1 MLTSK
6 ILRTKKLFTNLTG
19 ESIIDLVSATFKYSK
34 SSNSAGTIIV
44 NEYEVMRPDLISDRV
59 YSKYENWDIILKFN
73 GISNPFSLD
82 FGEVLLAPPFNE
94 ISTMISPP
102 INVVEKGKD
111 PAKKNESKLITPK
124 TPKDKQRLDSLRTKV
139 SEVVPPNFNLTGS
152 KNIKVVDGDVIFG
165 GDMTQ
170 TSTTSANSTSTRAR
184 IKDQLKNNPNF

>member
-1 MLTSK
+1 MLISK

-19 ESIIDLVSATFKYSK
+19 ESIIDLISATFKYSV
-34 SSNSAGTIIV
+34 SPNSAGTIIV
-44 NEYEVMRPDLISDRV
+44 NEYEVMRPDLISDRI
-59 YSKYENWDIILKFN
+59 YSNYENWDVILKFN

-94 ISTMISPP
+94 ISTMVSPP
-102 INVVEKGKD
+102 INVVEKGKE

>member
-1 MLTSK
+1 MLISK
-6 ILRTKKLFTNLTG
+6 ILRAKKLFTNLTG
-19 ESIIDLVSATFKYSK
+19 ESIIDLISATFKYSA
-34 SSNSAGTIIV
+34 SPNSAGTIIV
-44 NEYEVMRPDLISDRV
+44 NEYEVMRPDLISDRI
-59 YSKYENWDIILKFN
+59 YSNYENWDVILKFN

-94 ISTMISPP
+94 ISTLVSPP
-102 INVVEKGKD
+102 INVVEKGKE

-170 TSTTSANSTSTRAR
+170 TSTTSASSTRAR

>member
-1 MLTSK
+1 MLISK
-6 ILRTKKLFTNLTG
+6 ILRAKKLFTNLTG
-19 ESIIDLVSATFKYSK
+19 ESIIDLISATFKYSA
-34 SSNSAGTIIV
+34 SPNSAGTIII
-44 NEYEVMRPDLISDRV
+44 NEYEVMRPDLISDRI
-59 YSKYENWDIILKFN
+59 YSNYENWDVILKFN

-94 ISTMISPP
+94 ISTLVSPP
-102 INVVEKGKD
+102 INVVEKGKE

-170 TSTTSANSTSTRAR
+170 TSTTSASSTRAR

>member
-1 MLTSK
+1 MLISK

-19 ESIIDLVSATFKYSK
+19 ESIIDLISATFKYSA
-34 SSNSAGTIIV
+34 SPNSAGTIIV
-44 NEYEVMRPDLISDRV
+44 NEYEVMRPDLISDRI
-59 YSKYENWDIILKFN
+59 YSNYENWDVILKFN

-94 ISTMISPP
+94 ISTMVSPP
-102 INVVEKGKD
+102 INVVEKGKE

>member
-1 MLTSK
+1 MLISK

-19 ESIIDLVSATFKYSK
+19 ESIIDLISATFKYSA
-34 SSNSAGTIIV
+34 SPNSAGTIIV
-44 NEYEVMRPDLISDRV
+44 NEYEVMRPDLISDRI
-59 YSKYENWDIILKFN
+59 YSNYENWDVILKFN

-94 ISTMISPP
+94 ISTMVSPP
-102 INVVEKGKD
+102 INVVEKGKE

-124 TPKDKQRLDSLRTKV
+124 TPKDKQRLDSIRTKV

-152 KNIKVVDGDVIFG
+152 KNIKVVDGNVIFG

>member
-1 MLTSK
+1 
-6 ILRTKKLFTNLTG
+6 LTG
-19 ESIIDLVSATFKYSK
+19 ESIIDLISATFKYSA
-34 SSNSAGTIIV
+34 SPNSAGTIIV
-44 NEYEVMRPDLISDRV
+44 NEYEVMRPDLISDRI
-59 YSKYENWDIILKFN
+59 YSNYENWDVILKFN

-94 ISTMISPP
+94 ISTMVSPP
-102 INVVEKGKD
+102 INVVEKGKE

-170 TSTTSANSTSTRAR
+170 TSTTNANSTSTRAR

>member
-1 MLTSK
+1 MLISK
-6 ILRTKKLFTNLTG
+6 ILRAKKLFTNLTG
-19 ESIIDLVSATFKYSK
+19 ESIIDLISATFKYST

-44 NEYEVMRPDLISDRV
+44 NEYEVMRPDLISDRI
-59 YSKYENWDIILKFN
+59 YSNYENWDVILKFN

-102 INVVEKGKD
+102 INVVEKGKE

-152 KNIKVVDGDVIFG
+152 KNIKVVDGNVIFG

-170 TSTTSANSTSTRAR
+170 TRTTSANSTSTRAR

>member
-1 MLTSK
+1 MLISK

-19 ESIIDLVSATFKYSK
+19 ESIIDLISATFKYST
-34 SSNSAGTIIV
+34 SPNSAGTIIV
-44 NEYEVMRPDLISDRV
+44 NEYEVMRPDLISDRI
-59 YSKYENWDIILKFN
+59 YSNYENWDVILKFN

-94 ISTMISPP
+94 ISTMVSPP
-102 INVVEKGKD
+102 ITVVEKGKE

-124 TPKDKQRLDSLRTKV
+124 TPKDKQRLDSIRTKV

-152 KNIKVVDGDVIFG
+152 KNIKVVDGNVIFG

-170 TSTTSANSTSTRAR
+170 TSTTSSNSTSTRAR

>member
-1 MLTSK
+1 MLISK
-6 ILRTKKLFTNLTG
+6 ILRAKKLFTNLTG
-19 ESIIDLVSATFKYSK
+19 ESIIDLISATFKYST

-44 NEYEVMRPDLISDRV
+44 NEYEVMRPDLISDRI
-59 YSKYENWDIILKFN
+59 YSNYENWDVILKFN

-102 INVVEKGKD
+102 INVVEKGKE

-170 TSTTSANSTSTRAR
+170 TSTTSVNSTSTRAR